1 MGVITTA
8 YSIPPSMM
16 RKIRADHDNLAYIL
30 DLGID
35 EEKPK
40 WKIEQF
46 DFDGRIDETHSIL
59 RACGYR
65 KAATSLD
72 LENYFYSDGP
82 NYLDYEGYNVWIL
95 TPAVVKQVAKEL
107 EPATFK
113 ELKRV
118 GLANEATDY
127 HAKVIDEFDYHYY
140 VGDIEKIK
148 EFFETNAEQGNYLL
162 FAVA

>member
-8 YSIPPSMM
+8 YAIPAPLM
-16 RKIRADHDNLAYIL
+16 RKIRADHDNLAFVL
-30 DLGID
+30 DNGD
-35 EEKPK
+35 EEHPK
-40 WKIEQF
+40 WKVEQF

-65 KAATSLD
+65 KAAESLD
-72 LENYFYSDGP
+72 LENYFYPKGR

-95 TPAVVKQVAKEL
+95 TPAEIKKVAAEL
-107 EPATFK
+107 ENATFE
-113 ELKRV
+113 ELKAK

-127 HAKVIDEFDYHYY
+127 DGKIIDEFDYHYY
-140 VGDIEKIK
+140 VGDIAEIK
-148 EFFETNAEQGNYLL
+148 KFFETNAGQGNYLL